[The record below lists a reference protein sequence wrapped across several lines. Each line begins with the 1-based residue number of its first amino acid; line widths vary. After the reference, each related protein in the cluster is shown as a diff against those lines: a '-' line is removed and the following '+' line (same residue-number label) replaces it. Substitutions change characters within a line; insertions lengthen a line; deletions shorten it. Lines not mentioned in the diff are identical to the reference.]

1 MATHLKA
8 HHLALLGDLI
18 RETRVPAE
26 HLDGRLL
33 RPLKRE
39 MLVAERGGYVSAT
52 PAGEAL
58 HRGREASPQRAASH
72 ASDPAR
78 LSGAQE
84 QALRLLCR
92 QSEPMLADHLDG
104 RVLRGLKA
112 NGMAVESGGWV
123 SPTDAGQ
130 AHFELIRRRRRRA
143 PGPDAEPR
151 SIRAEAILRHV
162 DGLERAIRGDAEIKV
177 GDVPAYADDIL
188 EGLRRYAKDLERTPA
203 VRRSA

>member
-1 MATHLKA
+1 MANNLKTH
-8 HHLALLGDLI
+8 HIALLGDLV
-18 RETRVPAE
+18 RERRIPIE

-39 MLVAERGGYVSAT
+39 MLAAERGGYVSPT

-58 HRGREASPQRAASH
+58 HRTLEASPRTPGNH
-72 ASDPAR
+72 TPEPPR
-78 LSGAQE
+78 LSTPQE
-84 QALRLLCR
+84 QALRTLCR
-92 QSEPMLADHLDG
+92 QPEPMLADHIDG

-123 SPTDAGQ
+123 SPTEAGQ
-130 AHFELIRRRRRRA
+130 AHFQLIRRRRRRE
-143 PGPDAEPR
+143 PGPDAQPR
-151 SIRAEAILRHV
+151 SIRAEVILRHV

-177 GDVPAYADDIL
+177 GDIPAYADDVL
-188 EGLRRYAKDLERTPA
+188 EGLRQYARELERLPA

>member
-1 MATHLKA
+1 MANNLKP
-8 HHLALLGDLI
+8 HHLELLGDLV
-18 RETRVPAE
+18 RERRVPTE
-26 HLDGRLL
+26 RLDGRVL

-39 MLVAERGGYVSAT
+39 MLVSERGGYVSPT

-58 HRGREASPQRAASH
+58 HRTHGVSPRSTR
-72 ASDPAR
+72 STPEPPR
-78 LSGAQE
+78 LSAPQK
-84 QALRLLCR
+84 QALRVLCR

-123 SPTDAGQ
+123 SPTEPGR
-130 AHFELIRRRRRRA
+130 AHFELIRRRPRRA

-151 SIRAEAILRHV
+151 SARAEVILRHV

-177 GDVPAYADDIL
+177 GDVPAYADDVL
-188 EGLRRYAKDLERTPA
+188 EGLRQYARDLKRVPA
-203 VRRSA
+203 VRRSP